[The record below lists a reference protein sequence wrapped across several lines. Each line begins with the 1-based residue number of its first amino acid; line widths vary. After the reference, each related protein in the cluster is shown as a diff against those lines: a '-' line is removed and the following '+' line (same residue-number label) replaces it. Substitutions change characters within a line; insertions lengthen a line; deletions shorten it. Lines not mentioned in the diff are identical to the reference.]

1 MKAQSG
7 DLIVRIIPHLAL
19 RRTVATGQQG
29 PARTVLVSFRTPVS
43 DRISRGLGGAVHSYQ
58 ADSRLHSP
66 TPLPGCPYL
75 GCLPRTP
82 PSAAPQGCVRT
93 E

>member
-43 DRISRGLGGAVHSYQ
+43 DRISRGWGVQCIRTKQTHVFIPPHPCRVAPTW
-58 ADSRLHSP
+58 AASP
-66 TPLPGCPYL
+66 APH
-75 GCLPRTP
+75 RQP
-82 PSAAPQGCVRT
+82 PHKVV
-93 E
+93 